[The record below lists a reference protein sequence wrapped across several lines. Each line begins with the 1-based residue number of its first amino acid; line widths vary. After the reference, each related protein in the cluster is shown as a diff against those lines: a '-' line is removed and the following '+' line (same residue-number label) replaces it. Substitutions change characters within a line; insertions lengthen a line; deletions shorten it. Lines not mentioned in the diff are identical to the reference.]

1 MGFLFVIAFLT
12 TMPGCLLLFFQQKPF
27 FDVSV
32 GRGISEVFCAGKV
45 VVFD

>member
-1 MGFLFVIAFLT
+1 MS
-12 TMPGCLLLFFQQKPF
+12 KPF

-32 GRGISEVFCAGKV
+32 GRGISEAFCAGKV